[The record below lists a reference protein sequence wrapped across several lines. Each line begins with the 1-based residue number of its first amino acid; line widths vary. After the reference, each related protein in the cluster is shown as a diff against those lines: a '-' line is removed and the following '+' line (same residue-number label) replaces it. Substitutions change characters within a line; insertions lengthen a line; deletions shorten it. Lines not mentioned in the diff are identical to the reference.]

1 MVTWRQTLFTK
12 GGGCSMQ
19 SSCGSIGHISQIC
32 DVSTMVWIAHVT
44 QTYLLK
50 MKMLLLEKLSLAGH
64 GFFFEYFSYNLLLNQ
79 FSVKPIQ
86 YSDKQNELPGFTM

>member
-32 DVSTMVWIAHVT
+32 DVSTMVWIAHVA

-50 MKMLLLEKLSLAGH
+50 MKMLLLEKLFLT
-64 GFFFEYFSYNLLLNQ
+64 YFSYNLLQ
-79 FSVKPIQ
+79 SVQ
-86 YSDKQNELPGFTM
+86 CQNKYNIF